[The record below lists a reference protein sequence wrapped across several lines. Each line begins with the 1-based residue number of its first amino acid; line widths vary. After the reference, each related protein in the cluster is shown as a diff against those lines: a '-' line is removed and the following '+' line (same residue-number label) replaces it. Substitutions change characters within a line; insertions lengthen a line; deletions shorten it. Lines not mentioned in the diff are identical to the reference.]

1 MQMVQVLLSPKPL
14 CFFVLCLFF
23 FLKSYFPPWFVSLYS
38 YCQLITLFG
47 LGVRVR
53 VRVRFLRTYF

>member
-14 CFFVLCLFF
+14 CFFVLFF
-23 FLKSYFPPWFVSLYS
+23 FFFKSFFPPWLGSLYS
-38 YCQLITLFG
+38 YSQLITLFG